1 MADTQLSNDKP
12 DHLKLGQWGEEIA
25 CQYLKN
31 KGYNILERNFR
42 KRWGEIDIIC
52 RVSLETIKKNTQ
64 LTASQESDV
73 IHNKNAQSS
82 TSHKLSNWFYKLLN
96 KFFNKPSNSQKSHK
110 IATESF
116 YKSPVFSQI
125 RIPHRTSN
133 NSKLVFIEV
142 KTLKTG
148 NLNPEDN
155 MTWHK
160 QHKLIRI
167 CQSYLA
173 YNHLDLDVDWQIDVV
188 AISVDPILGRAKIR
202 HYENAVY

>member
-1 MADTQLSNDKP
+1 MTDTQLSNDKP

-31 KGYNILERNFR
+31 KGYNIVARNFR
-42 KRWGEIDIIC
+42 KKWGEIDIIC
-52 RVSLETIKKNTQ
+52 RVSLETIEKNTQ
-64 LTASQESDV
+64 LTTSQESDV
-73 IHNKNAQSS
+73 IKKQDSISSMQNKS
-82 TSHKLSNWFYKLLN
+82 LNWFHKFLS
-96 KFFNKPSNSQKSHK
+96 KFFKKSTLP
-110 IATESF
+110 AR
-116 YKSPVFSQI
+116 KSKDFFNTGI
-125 RIPHRTSN
+125 LHRTSN

-160 QHKLIRI
+160 QRKLIRT

-188 AISVDPILGRAKIR
+188 AISVDPILGRVKVR